1 MQWLPASVATAYSK
15 VGEIEQEIIQR
26 TSDDRGARSFRPEGA
41 PVGNGSMP
49 ELPQQHRKMAD
60 YVIAD
65 PPCAA
70 PETSAH
76 Q

>member
-26 TSDDRGARSFRPEGA
+26 TSDDRGPRPFRPEGA
-41 PVGNGSMP
+41 PVGNRSMP
-49 ELPQQHRKMAD
+49 ELLQQQRRMAD
-60 YVIAD
+60 YAIAD

-70 PETSAH
+70 PDSLAL

>member
-26 TSDDRGARSFRPEGA
+26 TSDDRGPRPFRPEGA
-41 PVGNGSMP
+41 PVDHGSMP
-49 ELPQQHRKMAD
+49 ELPQQPEEMAD
-60 YVIAD
+60 AIAH

-70 PETSAH
+70 PETLAH

>member
-26 TSDDRGARSFRPEGA
+26 TSDDRGPRPFRPEGA
-41 PVGNGSMP
+41 PVDNGSMP
-49 ELPQQHRKMAD
+49 ELPQQPEEMAD
-60 YVIAD
+60 AIAH

-70 PETSAH
+70 PETLAH